1 MFKDGLLS
9 GKVVIVTGGG
19 TGLGRSMAKRLGEL
33 GAHLVLTSRSRE
45 HLDEAAATMRQ
56 DGISVEAIQ
65 CDVRDYVAVE
75 AMVARTVER
84 FGRVD
89 ALINNA
95 AGNFLCKTEE
105 LTPNGFA
112 TVIGIVL
119 QGTFNCS
126 HAVGKQLIAQGQG
139 GSLLN
144 IVATYAWTG
153 QAYVVPSASAKAGVL
168 AMTQSLAV
176 EWGKYGIRSNA
187 IAPGPFPTDGAW
199 KRLVPP
205 GLEDVIPGMTVKRIP
220 AGRYGNHDELA
231 NLAAYLL
238 ADESAYIT
246 GDCIVIDG
254 GEWLMGGP
262 FNQMTQIDQDALGQ
276 VFGAMRAPKGS
287 PVPLPQK

>member
-19 TGLGRSMAKRLGEL
+19 TGLGRSMAERLGEL
-33 GAHLVLTSRSRE
+33 GAKLVLTSRSQE
-45 HLDEAAATMRQ
+45 HLDEAAAAMRQ
-56 DGISVEAIQ
+56 KGIRDVSTIG
-65 CDVRDYVAVE
+65 CDIRDYEAVE
-75 AMVARTVER
+75 QMVDFTVETY
-84 FGRVD
+84 GGVD

-95 AGNFLCKTEE
+95 AGNFLCKMED
-105 LTPNGFA
+105 LSPNGFA
-112 TVIGIVL
+112 TVIDIVL

-126 HAVGKQLIAQGQG
+126 HAVGKHLIAQGRG

-153 QAYVVPSASAKAGVL
+153 QAFVVPSACAKAGVL

-176 EWGKYGIRSNA
+176 EWGKYGIRANA

-199 KRLVPP
+199 KRLVPD
-205 GLEDVIPGMTVKRIP
+205 GLEDAFPGMSQKRIP
-220 AGRYGNHDELA
+220 AGRYGKHEELG

-262 FNQMTQIDQDALGQ
+262 FNQMTQVDQTALGQ
-276 VFGAMRAPKGS
+276 MFSAMRGKS
-287 PVPLPQK
+287 K

>member
-1 MFKDGLLS
+1 MFKDGLLA
-9 GKVVIVTGGG
+9 GKVIVVTGGG
-19 TGLGRSMAKRLGEL
+19 TGLGRSMATRLGQL
-33 GAHLVLTSRSRE
+33 GAKLVLTSRSLD
-45 HLDEAAATMRQ
+45 HLEEAAAEMRTA
-56 DGISVEAIQ
+56 GLEVETVP
-65 CDVRDYVAVE
+65 CDVRDYDAVGG
-75 AMVARTVER
+75 MVARTIAR

-95 AGNFLCKTEE
+95 AGNFLCKAEE

-119 QGTFNCS
+119 QGTFNCT

-139 GSLLN
+139 GSILN

-176 EWGKYGIRSNA
+176 EWGKYGIRANA

-199 KRLVPP
+199 KRLVPD
-205 GLEDVIPGMTVKRIP
+205 GLEEAFPGMSTRRIP
-220 AGRYGNHDELA
+220 AGRYGKHDELA

-238 ADESAYIT
+238 ADQSAYIT

-262 FNQMTQIDQDALGQ
+262 FNQMTQVDQGALGQ
-276 VFGAMRAPKGS
+276 MFGAMRGKS
-287 PVPLPQK
+287 K

>member
-1 MFKDGLLS
+1 MFRDGLLS

-19 TGLGRSMAKRLGEL
+19 TGLGRSMATRLGEL
-33 GAHLVLTSRSRE
+33 GARLVLTSRSLE
-45 HLDEAAATMRQ
+45 HLEEAATDLRQ
-56 DGISVEAIQ
+56 RGITVETFA
-65 CDVRDYVAVE
+65 CDVRDAERVA
-75 AMVARTVER
+75 AMVSHTVEH

-126 HAVGKQLIAQGQG
+126 HAVGKQLILQG
-139 GSLLN
+139 GGGSILN

-153 QAYVVPSASAKAGVL
+153 QAYVVPSASAKAGVW

-176 EWGKYGIRSNA
+176 EWGKYGIRCNA

-199 KRLVPP
+199 KRLVPT
-205 GLEDVIPGMTVKRIP
+205 GLEEAMPGISTKRIP
-220 AGRYGNHDELA
+220 AGRYGKHEELA

-262 FNQMTQIDQDALGQ
+262 FNQMTQVDQTALGQ
-276 VFGAMRAPKGS
+276 MFSAMRGPK
-287 PVPLPQK
+287 K

>member
-19 TGLGRSMAKRLGEL
+19 TGLGRSMAERLGEL
-33 GAHLVLTSRSRE
+33 GAKLVLTSRSQE
-45 HLDEAAATMRQ
+45 HLDEAAAAMRQ
-56 DGISVEAIQ
+56 KGIDVSTIG
-65 CDVRDYVAVE
+65 CDIRDYEAVE
-75 AMVARTVER
+75 QMVDFTVETY
-84 FGRVD
+84 GGVD

-95 AGNFLCKTEE
+95 AGNFLCKMEE
-105 LTPNGFA
+105 LSPNGFA

-126 HAVGKQLIAQGQG
+126 HAVGKRLIAQGRG
-139 GSLLN
+139 GSILN

-176 EWGKYGIRSNA
+176 EWGKYGIRANA
-187 IAPGPFPTDGAW
+187 IAPGPFPTEGAW
-199 KRLVPP
+199 KRLVPD
-205 GLEDVIPGMTVKRIP
+205 GLEDAFPGMSTKRIP
-220 AGRYGNHDELA
+220 AGRYGKHEELG

-262 FNQMTQIDQDALGQ
+262 FNQMTQVDQTALGQ
-276 VFGAMRAPKGS
+276 MFTAMRGKS
-287 PVPLPQK
+287 K